1 MINRHSNDFFRAA
14 IKSLHPGAWD
24 IRVPPVPG
32 NDAHVFFA
40 DTPNGTFVYKFNSR
54 EIIMRNRVVSNVLRL
69 YDIPAPVS
77 TAHAYM
83 KTYFESYPYCPA
95 KTLYE
100 HMSNGISDEKIF
112 NVYRAIVKIQ
122 YKLSQIDPREF
133 TLTRDRYFSQIYRT
147 NIRRHLWTPV
157 ADACAYLVFAL
168 SRYGRQR
175 FFHNDL
181 HPKNILVS
189 DDGHLVQILDL
200 DAVAMSNVHFSMIKM
215 LQSYPLDNGDALI
228 DEYEFLAQRRMSRA
242 AITAGTQFMR
252 FASIRRKKLDRPIQR
267 GE

>member
-1 MINRHSNDFFRAA
+1 MTNRHSIDFFHAA
-14 IKSLHPGAWD
+14 IKNLHPDALD
-24 IRVPPVPG
+24 IRIPPVPG

-40 DTPNGTFVYKFNSR
+40 DTPRGTFVYKFNSR
-54 EIIMRNRVVSNVLRL
+54 EIIMRNRIVGEVLRL

-83 KTYFESYPYCPA
+83 HTYFESYPYCPA

-100 HMSNGISDEKIF
+100 HMDTGISDEKIF
-112 NVYRAIVKIQ
+112 NVYKEIVKIQ

-133 TLTRDRYFSQIYRT
+133 ALTRDRYFSQIYKT
-147 NIRRHLWTPV
+147 NIRHHLWTPV
-157 ADACAYLVFAL
+157 ANACAYLVFVL

-189 DDGHLVQILDL
+189 DDGQLVQVLDL
-200 DAVAMSNVHFSMIKM
+200 DAVAMSNVHFSMMKM
-215 LQSYPLDNGDALI
+215 LQSYPLNNGGALI
-228 DEYEFLAQRRMSRA
+228 DEYESMAKRRLSRA
-242 AITAGTQFMR
+242 AIAAGTHFMR
-252 FASIRRKKLDRPIQR
+252 FASAQRQKIDRPIQR